1 MEGWCSLKK
10 KERKKKEKFI
20 ELRREKRERRKE
32 RYFKKKLLNDR
43 ITTANKFLQRDIF
56 FSNISNP

>member
-1 MEGWCSLKK
+1 MMFSKEKR
-10 KERKKKEKFI
+10 KERKKEKFI

-32 RYFKKKLLNDR
+32 KYFKKKKLLNDR
-43 ITTANKFLQRDIF
+43 IITANKFLQRDIF